1 MAGPIDIKSGRVS
14 GVARG
19 TLAARRDRSS
29 ESGAKSGSGP
39 RSTRPGLRST
49 KAIGGLAIPLWLPLG
64 GLAAI
69 SVVETARIDG
79 PHREIFFNVDN
90 FWVLYGLLPIVAVIL
105 TYGILRRSR
114 V

>member
-1 MAGPIDIKSGRVS
+1 M
-14 GVARG
+14 
-19 TLAARRDRSS
+19 
-29 ESGAKSGSGP
+29 
-39 RSTRPGLRST
+39 
-49 KAIGGLAIPLWLPLG
+49 WLPLG

-114 V
+114 VWFLGEHDLSLDPRTWRAIVATISKQRRNRDRERSCDRTKQRAPSLCF